1 MAKNMRRRIYTTKR
15 LEELSGVLDSFAGVV
30 GAIAEDLNGEPAVVY
45 CGDAPSKAVKTLRL
59 FTENLAAH
67 KEQTARREHDTA
79 RKAARPGKIR
89 DEMHQMM
96 TRLEKLEKELKQ
108 IDSF

>member
-1 MAKNMRRRIYTTKR
+1 MTKNMRRRVYTTNR
-15 LEELSGVLDSFAGVV
+15 LKELSDVLTNFSTIVDHVAKN
-30 GAIAEDLNGEPAVVY
+30 LNGKPAVVY
-45 CGDAPSKAVKTLRL
+45 CGDAPSKAIKTLKL
-59 FTENLAAH
+59 FTENLATH
-67 KEQTARREHDTA
+67 ESQTARREHDTA

-89 DEMHQMM
+89 DEMTQMM